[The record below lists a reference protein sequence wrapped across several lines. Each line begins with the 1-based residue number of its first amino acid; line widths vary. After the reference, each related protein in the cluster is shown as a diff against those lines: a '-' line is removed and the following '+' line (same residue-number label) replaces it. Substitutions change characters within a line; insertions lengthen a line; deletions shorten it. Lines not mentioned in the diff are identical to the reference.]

1 MFSRFRDLAAFSFLM
16 LLMPGCQF
24 QSEQSQRVLRVCSD
38 PNNLPF
44 SNDKSEGFEN
54 RIAELAARKFGARL
68 EYTWFA
74 QRRGFVRNTLSARL
88 CDVVMGVP
96 AGFDPVATT
105 RPYYRST
112 YVFVSRPDRKA
123 QITSLDDAALRRL
136 DIGVHIAGD
145 DYANP
150 PPVHA
155 LSRRQIIHN
164 VHGYTL
170 YGDYSKP
177 NPPARLIE
185 AVVAGDVDVAIV
197 WGPFGGYFGS
207 KQQPPLNVA
216 PISPDSDSPGL
227 PFAFD
232 IAMGVRKSDGQLRDE
247 LNAFL
252 HREATA
258 IEAILHEFA
267 IPIQKPGGAL

>member
-1 MFSRFRDLAAFSFLM
+1 MFSRFRDLAAFACLM
-16 LLMPGCQF
+16 LLLSGCQ
-24 QSEQSQRVLRVCSD
+24 SLSKPAQRVLRVCSD

-54 RIAELAARKFGARL
+54 RIAELAARKLGARL

-74 QRRGFVRNTLSARL
+74 QRRGFVRNTLNVRL

-105 RPYYRST
+105 KPYYRST
-112 YVFVSRPDRKA
+112 YVFVTRPDRNA

-136 DIGVHIAGD
+136 NIGVHIAGD

-155 LSRRQIIHN
+155 LSRRRIIHN

-185 AVVAGDVDVAIV
+185 AVAGGDVDVAIV

-207 KQQPPLNVA
+207 KQQPPLKVT
-216 PISPDSDSPGL
+216 PISPESDSPGL

-232 IAMGVRKSDGQLRDE
+232 IAMGVRKSDGPLRDE
-247 LNAFL
+247 LSAFL
-252 HREATA
+252 DSEAKA
-258 IEAILHEFA
+258 VEAILHEFA
-267 IPIQKPGGAL
+267 IPIQKAGAL